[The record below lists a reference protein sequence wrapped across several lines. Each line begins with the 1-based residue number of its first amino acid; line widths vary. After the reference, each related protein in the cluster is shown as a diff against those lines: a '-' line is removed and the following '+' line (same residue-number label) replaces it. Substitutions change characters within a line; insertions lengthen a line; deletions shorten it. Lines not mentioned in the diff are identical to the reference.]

1 MSKSPCNASRAMVRR
16 MARDAKQRSITVEH
30 GSAAPPWRVAD
41 LLRVHGDSS
50 MAVVLIV
57 LAMVTVL
64 PVAGVGTMLSGA
76 IVLWAW
82 AWLRQLEH
90 LPGFAR
96 IEQLPLP
103 SRVASR
109 SLRWLA
115 RLHLLRSR
123 WFKTRCEAVFQ
134 PVWRVLWF
142 IWITAMALV
151 IFLPIPFGN
160 VLPALSLLLFGLALM
175 ARDGL
180 AMLLSLLPGL
190 AGLVLL
196 IVSFDVVL
204 AVLQRLWA

>member
-1 MSKSPCNASRAMVRR
+1 MVRR
-16 MARDAKQRSITVEH
+16 MAREAKQRSAN
-30 GSAAPPWRVAD
+30 GQPSSAAQPWCVAD

-57 LAMVTVL
+57 IAMVTVL
-64 PVAGVGTMLSGA
+64 PVAGVGTLLSGA

-82 AWLRQLEH
+82 AWARQLEH

-109 SLRWLA
+109 CLRWLA
-115 RLHLLRSR
+115 KLHLLRSR
-123 WFKTRCEAVFQ
+123 WFKARCEWIFQ
-134 PVWRVLWF
+134 PAWRGLWA

-175 ARDGL
+175 AKDGVM
-180 AMLLSLLPGL
+180 MLVSTLPGL
-190 AGLVLL
+190 LGVGLLVASVDVLL
-196 IVSFDVVL
+196 VS
-204 AVLQRLWA
+204 WAHLMAKWG

>member
-1 MSKSPCNASRAMVRR
+1 
-16 MARDAKQRSITVEH
+16 
-30 GSAAPPWRVAD
+30 
-41 LLRVHGDSS
+41 
-50 MAVVLIV
+50 VVLIV

-123 WFKTRCEAVFQ
+123 WFKTRWEGVFQ
-134 PVWRVLWF
+134 PVWRGLWF

-160 VLPALSLLLFGLALM
+160 VLPALSLLLFGLSLM
-175 ARDGL
+175 AKDGL
-180 AMLLSLLPGL
+180 MMLLSTLPGA
-190 AGLVLL
+190 AGLGLL
-196 IVSFDVVL
+196 VASVDLLL
-204 AVLQRLWA
+204 ASWARMMAMWG